1 MGEKALSIIEVNK
14 NAEIQ
19 FIPNCTE
26 KSKQLSLFL
35 NRQFKF
41 TCHFID
47 EQTLSQLGHFL
58 QLD

>member
-41 TCHFID
+41 TYHFID
-47 EQTLSQLGHFL
+47 EQTLS
-58 QLD
+58 

>member
-1 MGEKALSIIEVNK
+1 MGEKCLSIIEVNK

-26 KSKQLSLFL
+26 KSNQLSLFL
-35 NRQFKF
+35 NQQFKF

-47 EQTLSQLGHFL
+47 EQTLS
-58 QLD
+58 